1 MTTDVWLW
9 WWHDDLPGQPNC
21 YFDSERSGCSA
32 WRVSAADDIEPLPH
46 LYFDTGRT
54 SLTKLRKYIIFP
66 SQEFK
71 LVREEAAKM
80 FSDIPS
86 GMVELWPATLYGKDG
101 EIDDYF
107 LVRPKI
113 LVSCTDLAASDV
125 EWFRPGELFIRW
137 KNLQFKEGCL
147 GAHLIARECYSQL
160 IVVSNEFRSRLL
172 AIDPKGAAF
181 TAPNGSR
188 SGYAP
193 WVK

>member
-9 WWHDDLPGQPNC
+9 WWYDDLRGQPHC
-21 YFDSERSGCSA
+21 YFDSERSGCSR
-32 WRVSAADDIEPLPH
+32 WMVSAADDSEPLPH

-54 SLTKLRKYIIFP
+54 SLAKLQKYKIFP
-66 SQEFK
+66 SQAFK

-80 FSDIPS
+80 FSELPP
-86 GMVELWPATLYGKDG
+86 GVVELWPATLYGKNG
-101 EIDDYF
+101 EVDDYF

-125 EWFRPGELFIRW
+125 DWFEPGKLFNRW

-147 GAHLIARECYSQL
+147 GEHAIAREYYSQI
-160 IVVSNEFRSRLL
+160 IVVSNEFRSKLL
-172 AIDPKGAAF
+172 AIAPKDTAF
-181 TAPNGSR
+181 TVPNGSR
-188 SGYAP
+188 AGYAP